1 MTRQSLGKV
10 RVQVCLAPRLKDYLL
25 DEARV
30 RHMDVSQII
39 SDYVLKDIGEF
50 GIAEDT
56 EEGGHV
62 YRYRGPVVFGES
74 VDGADGV
81 GSRVA
86 DDGGA
91 EGRGGLA
98 GGTRRQA
105 RPSARECEGKARAR
119 GRARR
124 RTMEQ
129 AEAEARV
136 RESLGPDWEYHWLK
150 KNPHGR
156 GDGATK

>member
-1 MTRQSLGKV
+1 M
-10 RVQVCLAPRLKDYLL
+10 
-25 DEARV
+25 DEARE
-30 RHMDVSQII
+30 RGLDVSQIVEDYILEDI
-39 SDYVLKDIGEF
+39 SKF
-50 GIAEDT
+50 GVAEDT
-56 EEGGHV
+56 EEGGYV

-81 GSRVA
+81 GSGVA

-124 RTMEQ
+124 KTLEQ

-150 KNPHGR
+150 KGPRGS
-156 GDGATK
+156 GDGAVE